1 MGSLFSGP
9 ETTSAKKIGKIQNKQ
24 NTQNAYQ
31 NAAFNRVN
39 QQDQYGNQLSYQQTG
54 KDANGNP
61 IFNASQSL
69 GQTGQQFAGGL
80 GAIGQQYFQGAQ
92 NLLNN
97 PADYTNAGV
106 EARIN
111 ELGARR
117 LDPRFQREGDAL
129 HTQLVNR
136 GLDPTSEAY
145 KAQMEQ
151 FGQTK
156 NDAYNQ
162 LALQGRGQA
171 FDEALRGRSAQIEEL
186 QGLTAP
192 GLRYGMNAISPNLI
206 NAPGVNVGNVDMA
219 GLYGQQNAQNVAQHN
234 AMLGGLASV
243 AGTGAQMFMMSDRRM
258 KRDITLVGKAAN
270 GLNVYDFRY
279 IGGDDTVY
287 RGFMADEVRAVNPE
301 AVVTIGGIDHV
312 DMAKAAR

>member
-1 MGSLFSGP
+1 MGSLFSSPKPPKPLNVGKV
-9 ETTSAKKIGKIQNKQ
+9 SAEQQ
-24 NTQNAYQ
+24 AANTNNAFQ
-31 NAAFNRVN
+31 QEAFNRLN
-39 QQDQYGNQLSYQQTG
+39 QTDQYGNQLKYKQSGTDG
-54 KDANGNP
+54 RGNP
-61 IFNASQSL
+61 IYSVNQSL

-80 GAIGQQYFQGAQ
+80 GGLGMEYFQGAQ
-92 NLLNN
+92 NLLGN
-97 PADYTNAGV
+97 PADYTNAGT

-145 KAQMEQ
+145 KAQMTQ
-151 FGQTK
+151 FGETK

-192 GLRYGMNAISPNLI
+192 GLKYGMGAVNPNLV
-206 NAPGVNVGNVDMA
+206 NTPGVNVGNVDLTQ
-219 GLYGQQNAQNVAQHN
+219 LYGMQQAQKNANYQSQVQNQN
-234 AMLGGLASV
+234 GMLGGLAS
-243 AGTGAQMFMMSDRRM
+243 
-258 KRDITLVGKAAN
+258 
-270 GLNVYDFRY
+270 
-279 IGGDDTVY
+279 IGGSLALAPMT
-287 RGFMADEVRAVNPE
+287 
-301 AVVTIGGIDHV
+301 GGGSLFGT
-312 DMAKAAR
+312 AAGSLFS

>member
-1 MGSLFSGP
+1 MGSLFSSP
-9 ETTSAKKIGKIQNKQ
+9 SAPKPINVAKTAAKVGAQ
-24 NTQNAYQ
+24 NTKDAYQ
-31 NAAFNRVN
+31 SASFNRIN

-54 KDANGNP
+54 TDANGNP
-61 IFNASQSL
+61 IFNASQQL

-97 PADYTNAGV
+97 PADYTNAGT
-106 EARIN
+106 EARID
-111 ELGARR
+111 ELGRRR

-145 KAQMEQ
+145 KAQMTQ
-151 FGQTK
+151 FNEGK

-192 GLRYGMNAISPNLI
+192 GLKYGMNAISPNLI
-206 NAPGVNVGNVDMA
+206 NAPGVNSGNVDIM
-219 GLYGQQNAQNVAQHN
+219 GLTKMRTDQQNANYQAAVSQQNA
-234 AMLGGLASV
+234 AMGGLASI
-243 AGTGAQMFMMSDRRM
+243 A
-258 KRDITLVGKAAN
+258 
-270 GLNVYDFRY
+270 
-279 IGGDDTVY
+279 
-287 RGFMADEVRAVNPE
+287 
-301 AVVTIGGIDHV
+301 GGIALAPV
-312 DMAKAAR
+312 TGGGSLFGNAAQSFGKSLFS

>member
-1 MGSLFSGP
+1 MGSLFSSP
-9 ETTSAKKIGKIQNKQ
+9 EPPKPLNVAKVSAEAQKA
-24 NTQNAYQ
+24 NTQNAWQ
-31 NAAFNRVN
+31 QSAFNRVN
-39 QQDQYGNQLSYQQTG
+39 QQDQYGNTLGYSQTG
-54 KDANGNP
+54 KDAKGNP
-61 IFNASQSL
+61 IFSATQAL

-80 GAIGQQYFQGAQ
+80 GGLGMEYFQGAQ
-92 NLLNN
+92 NLLGN
-97 PADYTNAGV
+97 PADYTNAGT
-106 EARIN
+106 EARID
-111 ELGARR
+111 ELGRRR

-192 GLRYGMNAISPNLI
+192 GLKYGMGAVSPNLV
-206 NAPGVNVGNVDMA
+206 NTPGVNVQGVDMA
-219 GLYGQQNAQNVAQHN
+219 GLYGMNQAQKNANYQSQVASQNG
-234 AMLGGLASV
+234 MLGGLAS
-243 AGTGAQMFMMSDRRM
+243 
-258 KRDITLVGKAAN
+258 
-270 GLNVYDFRY
+270 
-279 IGGDDTVY
+279 IGGSIA
-287 RGFMADEVRAVNPE
+287 MAP
-301 AVVTIGGIDHV
+301 VTGGGSLFGN
-312 DMAKAAR
+312 AAQGLFK

>member
-31 NAAFNRVN
+31 NSAFNRIN

-171 FDEALRGRSAQIEEL
+171 FDEALRGRSAQLEEL

-192 GLRYGMNAISPNLI
+192 GLKYGMNAISPNLI

-234 AMLGGLASV
+234 AMLGGIASAVGGLAMAPMTGGGSLFGTA
-243 AGTGAQMFMMSDRRM
+243 AGSLF
-258 KRDITLVGKAAN
+258 K
-270 GLNVYDFRY
+270 
-279 IGGDDTVY
+279 
-287 RGFMADEVRAVNPE
+287 
-301 AVVTIGGIDHV
+301 
-312 DMAKAAR
+312 

>member
-1 MGSLFSGP
+1 MGSLFGGP
-9 ETTSAKKIGKIQNKQ
+9 EPPKPMNIKKVSAQANTQ

-80 GAIGQQYFQGAQ
+80 GSIGQQYFSGAQ

-97 PADYTNAGV
+97 PADYTNAGT
-106 EARIN
+106 EARID
-111 ELGARR
+111 ELGRRR

-192 GLRYGMNAISPNLI
+192 GLKYGMGAVSPNLV
-206 NAPGVNVGNVDMA
+206 NTPGVNVGNVDLTQ
-219 GLYGQQNAQNVAQHN
+219 LYGMNQAQKNANYQSQVASQQG
-234 AMLGGLASV
+234 MLGGLAS
-243 AGTGAQMFMMSDRRM
+243 
-258 KRDITLVGKAAN
+258 
-270 GLNVYDFRY
+270 
-279 IGGDDTVY
+279 IGGSLA
-287 RGFMADEVRAVNPE
+287 MAPMTGGGSLFGNAV
-301 AVVTIGGIDHV
+301 GGLF
-312 DMAKAAR
+312 K

>member
-1 MGSLFSGP
+1 MGSLFGGP
-9 ETTSAKKIGKIQNKQ
+9 EPPKPMNIKKVSAQANTQ

-80 GAIGQQYFQGAQ
+80 GSIGQQYFSGAQ

-97 PADYTNAGV
+97 PADYTNAGT
-106 EARIN
+106 EARID
-111 ELGARR
+111 ELGRRR

-192 GLRYGMNAISPNLI
+192 GLKYGMNAISPNLI
-206 NAPGVNVGNVDMA
+206 NAPGVGVQNVDIA
-219 GLYGQQNAQNVAQHN
+219 GLHTAKAAQQQAAYQQQLSQHN
-234 AMLGGLASV
+234 GMLGGLAS
-243 AGTGAQMFMMSDRRM
+243 
-258 KRDITLVGKAAN
+258 
-270 GLNVYDFRY
+270 
-279 IGGDDTVY
+279 IGGSLA
-287 RGFMADEVRAVNPE
+287 MAPMTGGGSLFGNAV
-301 AVVTIGGIDHV
+301 GGLF
-312 DMAKAAR
+312 K